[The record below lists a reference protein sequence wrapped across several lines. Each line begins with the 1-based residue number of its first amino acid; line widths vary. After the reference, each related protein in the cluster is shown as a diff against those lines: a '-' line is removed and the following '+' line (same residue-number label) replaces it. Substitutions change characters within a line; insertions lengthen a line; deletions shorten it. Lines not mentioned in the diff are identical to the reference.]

1 MLKILETVDQPTG
14 SVVKTLPSTARVV
27 GLIPPQGAMIPT
39 CLGAKKKKNNRSDIV
54 MNPVKT
60 FKMSHIKKNL

>member
-39 CLGAKKKKNNRSDIV
+39 CLGAKKKIIIEV
-54 MNPVKT
+54 
-60 FKMSHIKKNL
+60 IL